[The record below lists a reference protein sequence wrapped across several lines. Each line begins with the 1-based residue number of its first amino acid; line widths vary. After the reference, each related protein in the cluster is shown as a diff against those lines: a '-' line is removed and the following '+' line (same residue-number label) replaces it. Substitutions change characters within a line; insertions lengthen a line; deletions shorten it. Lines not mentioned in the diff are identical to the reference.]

1 MAEARLD
8 EFLSPRIDVEINRI
22 AKEESISASDIFSI
36 PSEGKRNAKKRP
48 AFAKRGLSQQIVVLQ
63 PDPSFITSSESSSKG
78 EPSDQKTTTN
88 RSRVSGRKSKSI
100 DRRLKNAPSIVWY
113 QAPHRQSSGN
123 KNNLFSPIS
132 SQLALGNFFR
142 ESRRDF

>member
-1 MAEARLD
+1 MAVRLD

-78 EPSDQKTTTN
+78 EPSDQKKPQRIAVESVDEN
-88 RSRVSGRKSKSI
+88 QI
-100 DRRLKNAPSIVWY
+100 SIV
-113 QAPHRQSSGN
+113 G
-123 KNNLFSPIS
+123 
-132 SQLALGNFFR
+132 
-142 ESRRDF
+142 